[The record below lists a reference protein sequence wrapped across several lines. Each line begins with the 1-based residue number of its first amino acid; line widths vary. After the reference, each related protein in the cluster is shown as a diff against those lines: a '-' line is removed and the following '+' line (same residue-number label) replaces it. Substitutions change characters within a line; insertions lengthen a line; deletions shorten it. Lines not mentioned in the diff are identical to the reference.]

1 MLSED
6 KERFEKMVNE
16 SDEAAKIIAEEVK
29 QKAKDKIQ
37 LVNQIEELK

>member
-16 SDEAAKIIAEEVK
+16 SVEAAKIIAEEVK
-29 QKAKDKIQ
+29 QKAKDKI
-37 LVNQIEELK
+37 

>member
-16 SDEAAKIIAEEVK
+16 SVEAAKIIAEEVK

>member
-16 SDEAAKIIAEEVK
+16 SVEAAKIIAEEVK
-29 QKAKDKIQ
+29 QKAKDKIY